1 MQFRNNL
8 PAPAAESGK
17 AGGKGLERN
26 ALSFLS
32 SAVIGISST
41 APAYSLASALGT
53 IAGIAAFGAPAVIAI
68 AFVPMMCIATAYF
81 YLNRADPDCGTTFAW
96 VTRTMGPHVGW
107 IGGWAVIVTNIIVM
121 PSLAVIAGQYSFY
134 LFGYSHPSTL
144 YVTLA
149 GMAWIAIMTAICY
162 AGIEASART
171 QQILLGIE
179 LVILLIF
186 AVTALV
192 KVNNGEA
199 PAHAPR
205 DAAAWLNPLGAV
217 GFDQFTEALLAAIFI
232 YWGWDTAVSVN
243 EETENPE
250 TTPGYAAVASTVLL
264 AGLYVLVAVAALAF
278 AGPALLSQNKDDI
291 FAPVGE
297 SVLGPYLDKLLV
309 VAVLTS
315 ASAATQTTIIPAA
328 RTALSM
334 ASAGA
339 LPKRFAEIHPRYLSP
354 AFATL
359 VMGGISLAWY
369 GALSLFSKS
378 VLADTILALGL
389 CIAFYYALTGFACLL
404 WYRRE
409 LLKSVRNFLLMGAIP
424 LFGTL
429 VMVFVFVRSCFIL
442 AATGSAVIFGIGMP
456 LVIGLGSLLAGCL
469 LMLLAEFNSPAFFR
483 GRPETGRP

>member
-17 AGGKGLERN
+17 AGGKGLEKN

-53 IAGIAAFGAPAVIAI
+53 IAGIVAFSTPAVIAI

-81 YLNRADPDCGTTFAW
+81 YLNRAEPDCGTTFAW
-96 VTRTMGPHVGW
+96 VTRTMGPHMGW
-107 IGGWAVIVTNIIVM
+107 IGGWALIVTNIIVM

-134 LFGYSHPSTL
+134 LFGYAHPSTL
-144 YVTLA
+144 YVTLV

-192 KVNNGEA
+192 KVNIGEA
-199 PAHAPR
+199 PAQPPHDPIAWFDPL
-205 DAAAWLNPLGAV
+205 AAA
-217 GFDQFTEALLAAIFI
+217 GFDKFTEAFLAAIFI

-243 EETENPE
+243 EETENPK
-250 TTPGYAAVASTVLL
+250 TTPGYAAIASTVLL

-291 FAPVGE
+291 FAPIGE
-297 SVLGPYLDKLLV
+297 SVLGPSLNKLLII
-309 VAVLTS
+309 AVLTS

-334 ASAGA
+334 ASVGA
-339 LPKRFAEIHPRYLSP
+339 LPKRFGEIHPRYLSP

-359 VMGGISLAWY
+359 VMGGISLVWY

-389 CIAFYYALTGFACLL
+389 CIAFYYALTGFACVL
-404 WYRRE
+404 WYRRD
-409 LLKSVRNFLLMGAIP
+409 LLKSARNLVLMGAIP
-424 LFGTL
+424 LAGTAI
-429 VMVFVFVRSCFIL
+429 MVFVFVRSCFIL
-442 AATGSAVIFGIGMP
+442 SGTGSAAIFGLSMP
-456 LVIGLGSLLAGCL
+456 LVIGVGSLLAGCL
-469 LMLLAEFNSPAFFR
+469 LMVLVEFTSPGFFR
-483 GRPETGRP
+483 RRPETRRP